1 MLRSTLTSTLRS
13 VQPARLFTNTAIPK
27 MPYTQSAKLPES
39 HSKFANDGE
48 PKLHLLTKGTP
59 NGLKVHALLEEL
71 REAYPQNAKL
81 AYDFVDIQFDKKEQK
96 SPEFLEVNPN
106 GRIPALVDDNVKD
119 PATGKGHNVF
129 ESASILIW
137 LVENYDTENKFWFKD
152 PILRSKAISWIF
164 FGHGGVG
171 PMQGQANHFFRY
183 APEKIPYGIKRYQEE
198 TRRLFDVVEDG
209 LKAGK
214 GEYLVG
220 DKYSIVDISIF
231 SWIRSHSWAGI
242 PDVNEKSL
250 PLLTAWL
257 DRIEKRPGT
266 DRALGVPERMKK
278 NLTPEEQEEKAKEAA
293 KWIMNEK
300 N

>member
-1 MLRSTLTSTLRS
+1 MLINS
-13 VQPARLFTNTAIPK
+13 
-27 MPYTQSAKLPES
+27 
-39 HSKFANDGE
+39 
-48 PKLHLLTKGTP
+48 
-59 NGLKVHALLEEL
+59 
-71 REAYPQNAKL
+71 
-81 AYDFVDIQFDKKEQK
+81 
-96 SPEFLEVNPN
+96 
-106 GRIPALVDDNVKD
+106 
-119 PATGKGHNVF
+119 
-129 ESASILIW
+129 
-137 LVENYDTENKFWFKD
+137 
-152 PILRSKAISWIF
+152 
-164 FGHGGVG
+164 
-171 PMQGQANHFFRY
+171 RY

-220 DKYSIVDISIF
+220 DKYSIVDISSKSPVLPLPSYAIHFDLSSPGLHDKYETVLTAVF

-257 DRIEKRPGT
+257 DRIENRPGT

>member
-164 FGHGGVG
+164 FGHGGEFVDR
-171 PMQGQANHFFRY
+171 PVSC
-183 APEKIPYGIKRYQEE
+183 ILSIL
-198 TRRLFDVVEDG
+198 RLTPRCRTHARSSQP
-209 LKAGK
+209 L
-214 GEYLVG
+214 LV
-220 DKYSIVDISIF
+220 ST
-231 SWIRSHSWAGI
+231 
-242 PDVNEKSL
+242 PL
-250 PLLTAWL
+250 PLVCC
-257 DRIEKRPGT
+257 RPFADQQPLRT
-266 DRALGVPERMKK
+266 
-278 NLTPEEQEEKAKEAA
+278 
-293 KWIMNEK
+293 
-300 N
+300 